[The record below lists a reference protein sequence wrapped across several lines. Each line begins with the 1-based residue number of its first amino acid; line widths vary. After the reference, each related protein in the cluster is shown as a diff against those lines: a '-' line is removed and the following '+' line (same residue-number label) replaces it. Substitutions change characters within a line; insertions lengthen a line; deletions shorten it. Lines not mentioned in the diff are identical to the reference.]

1 MSTIYNNA
9 AVTAL
14 GLAAIAKQ
22 TSDNSVVQFTRF
34 KIGNG
39 IYTDEE
45 KTVEALRGATALKSE
60 KNTFPISSK
69 RIATDNVTVVLKLMI
84 TNYDPDDPETSI
96 VSEDYYVNEIGLFA
110 KVDGGAEFLFSIAV
124 CTGATGNALAAF
136 DGTNPMQ
143 IIQEYNA
150 KTDNSENVTVVI
162 SGAYAL
168 AVDVD
173 DHEDRIS
180 TLEEIGA
187 MAINN
192 FFYAGIEDEAG
203 NVIGDDD
210 GKDILGDWKY
220 KIQ

>member
-39 IYTDEE
+39 VYTEEE
-45 KTVEALRGATALKSE
+45 KTVEALRSATALKSE
-60 KNTFPISSK
+60 KNAYPIVSK
-69 RIATDNVTVVLKLMI
+69 RIATDNVTVVLKFMI
-84 TNYDPDDPETSI
+84 TNYDPDDPQAPI

-110 KVDGGAEFLFSIAV
+110 SVDGGEEFLFSIAV
-124 CTGATGNALAAF
+124 CTGETGNALAAF

-143 IIQEYNA
+143 IVQEYNA

-173 DHEDRIS
+173 DHENRIS
-180 TLEEIGA
+180 VLEEIGL
-187 MAINN
+187 MALNN
-192 FFYAGIEDEAG
+192 FFYAGITDDEG
-203 NVIGDDD
+203 NVIADDD
-210 GKDILGDWKY
+210 NNEIQGDWKY
-220 KIQ
+220 KIA